1 MGNTIFRK
9 IAILAALVTAAAA
22 TYVITTSS
30 SDRESAAEE
39 PFSPAAMTAPAFL
52 SPGDKIAIL
61 TPSYATDSVK
71 IEKAVELIR
80 GWGYEPVLGPNVGKR
95 FAKAYAGTVEE
106 RLSDI
111 RWALEN
117 PEIKAIICQR
127 GGYGALHFIGD
138 LMPWEFAR
146 NPKWIVG
153 YSDITTLLSLAAC
166 GGVMSVHG
174 VMGNDIASAEGAD
187 TSCIMLRD
195 LLAGNIPSYSVPDHP
210 ANIRGRCTGKL
221 VGGNICTFAPLA
233 GTSSDFTAEDGIVL
247 FIEEI
252 EESYH
257 NIDRQLNILLKHGLL
272 ERVNGVILGD
282 FSGCRNDLDYPSVEA
297 LIASYFEGRGIPVC
311 CGFPAGHGGVN
322 WPLIMG
328 AEVSLRVGRD
338 GAQIEFNL

>member
-1 MGNTIFRK
+1 MNYRLFRN
-9 IAILAALVTAAAA
+9 IAVIAAFATVAAASYA
-22 TYVITTSS
+22 ITTSS
-30 SDRESAAEE
+30 SGKERAAGD
-39 PFSPAAMTAPAFL
+39 SLPAPAMTAPEFL
-52 SPGDKIAIL
+52 RPGDRIAIL
-61 TPSYATDSVK
+61 TPSYATDSAK
-71 IEKAVELIR
+71 IDKAVEIIS
-80 GWGYEPVLGPNVGKR
+80 GWGYEPVLGPNVGR
-95 FAKAYAGTVEE
+95 RYAMAYAGTVEE
-106 RLSDI
+106 RLSDL

-127 GGYGALHFIGD
+127 GGYGAIHFIGE

-153 YSDITTLLSLAAC
+153 YSDITTLLSLGAC
-166 GGVMSVHG
+166 GGVMSIHG

-187 TSCIMLRD
+187 TSCVMLRG
-195 LLAGNIPSYSVPDHP
+195 LLAGEIPSYSVPDHP
-210 ANIRGRCTGKL
+210 CNIRGRCTGKL
-221 VGGNICTFAPLA
+221 VGGNICTLAPLA
-233 GTSSDFTAEDGIVL
+233 GTSSDFSAEDGIVL

-272 ERVNGVILGD
+272 ERVKGVILGD

-297 LIASYFEGRGIPVC
+297 MITSYFEGRGIPVC

-328 AEVSLRVGRD
+328 AEVSLQVGRD
-338 GAQIEFNL
+338 GARIEFNL